1 VRPEK
6 INDVT
11 VAGLLLLLLIL
22 LMNVLKSAFS
32 LAGHECDVVIKGVF
46 IHVSGDI
53 KQPGIYGF
61 YRPPS
66 LRDVLAKAGVPRL
79 GSDKAMQFKDTFLSS
94 GKKIEILAEGKG
106 IDIFESE
113 MSAFHKITIGVPIS
127 VNRETV
133 EGLTAVPGIGPRIA
147 GEIVR
152 ERDKRGGFKRLD
164 EILSVQG
171 IGPVLFKKIRPY
183 MVL

>member
-1 VRPEK
+1 
-6 INDVT
+6 
-11 VAGLLLLLLIL
+11 
-22 LMNVLKSAFS
+22 MNVLKSTFS
-32 LAGHECDVVIKGVF
+32 MAANEYDVVNKGVF

-61 YRPPS
+61 YQPP
-66 LRDVLAKAGVPRL
+66 LLTDVLAKAGVPRL
-79 GSDKAMQFKDTFLSS
+79 GSDKAMEFKDVFLSS
-94 GKKIEILAEGKG
+94 GKKIEIVAEGRG

-113 MSAFHKITIGVPIS
+113 MSTFHKITLGVPIS
-127 VNRETV
+127 VNRETM

-147 GEIVR
+147 REIVR
-152 ERDKRGGFKRLD
+152 ERDKRGGFKSLD

-171 IGPVLFKKIRPY
+171 IGHVLFRKIRPY